1 MRVLLVHEDDDR
13 VDPSRVVVVLDT
25 LRVASAERRGVR
37 RDRLGARVG
46 VEVHLV
52 EDEPGGESRDGA
64 HARAPEVDDGV
75 RGVVRGGDLV
85 DAARAEGGVG
95 EDEHA
100 GWGDGVAAARRR
112 GIARRDA
119 PPLERRREVHGVV
132 QEVVGDLQRDA
143 AESAG
148 SDPRRGRG

>member
-1 MRVLLVHEDDDR
+1 MRVLLVHEDDDG
-13 VDPSRVVVVLDT
+13 VDPSRVVVVDA
-25 LRVASAERRGVR
+25 LRVASAEGRRVR

-52 EDEPGGESRDGA
+52 EDEPGWESRDGA

-100 GWGDGVAAARRR
+100 GGGDGVAAARRR

-143 AESAG
+143 AEPAG